1 MSEAPAGNCRGFG
14 DEDDIRRY
22 ACCRGGSAAGISVYI
37 EVNLSAFPSA
47 FGRARTQLSYR
58 GEPLLNEASGR
69 ALWGASIPVI
79 PVTVM
84 GHRKETYTTSSRQ
97 QEGTG

>member
-14 DEDDIRRY
+14 DEDDIRRDG
-22 ACCRGGSAAGISVYI
+22 CCRGGSAAGISVYI

-69 ALWGASIPVI
+69 ALWGARIPVI

>member
-14 DEDDIRRY
+14 DEDDIRRDG
-22 ACCRGGSAAGISVYI
+22 CCRGGSAAGISVYI
-37 EVNLSAFPSA
+37 EVNLSAFP
-47 FGRARTQLSYR
+47 YR
-58 GEPLLNEASGR
+58 GEPFLNEAPGR

-84 GHRKETYTTSSRQ
+84 GHRKENHTTSSRQ

>member
-14 DEDDIRRY
+14 DEDDIRRDG
-22 ACCRGGSAAGISVYI
+22 CCRGGSAAGISVYI
-37 EVNLSAFPSA
+37 EVNLSI
-47 FGRARTQLSYR
+47 
-58 GEPLLNEASGR
+58 NEASGR

-84 GHRKETYTTSSRQ
+84 GHRKETHTTSLRQ

>member
-14 DEDDIRRY
+14 DEDDIRRDG
-22 ACCRGGSAAGISVYI
+22 CCRGSSAAGISVYI
-37 EVNLSAFPSA
+37 ILFIKK
-47 FGRARTQLSYR
+47 
-58 GEPLLNEASGR
+58 ASGR
-69 ALWGASIPVI
+69 ALWGARIPVI

-84 GHRKETYTTSSRQ
+84 GHRIENYTTSSRQ